1 MRVQYKQK
9 CVKCKKNYV
18 LATSRTSYV
27 LCYDCQKSSLVGEI
41 TDPVYK
47 KLFDIPEEFYKTN
60 SFLRSI
66 KANYLKYHS
75 LTGAQVS
82 AFEKVKAQ
90 MKDEKKMGK
99 E

>member
-41 TDPVYK
+41 TEPAYK
-47 KLFDIPEEFYKTN
+47 KLLEIPEEYYKEN
-60 SFLRSI
+60 AFLRNI

-75 LTGAQVS
+75 LTESQVS
-82 AFEKVKAQ
+82 AFERVVADIKVHK
-90 MKDEKKMGK
+90 
-99 E
+99 